1 MTTEKKTTPTT
12 TNMDKLSTK
21 KSSVSD
27 LIQELIANVSPNVLE
42 KLRESISVEE
52 LDVSNIAKWGLKFR
66 QAVDPLRVTAVA
78 PAYKYGSDGNRTD
91 EVRGMYVTCA
101 AFGGS
106 IRVLI
111 EGADE
116 ETFAGLS
123 RGTRMLLVEPEV
135 RVGVNQSG
143 KSTTLYVS
151 AAGLEVVS

>member
-1 MTTEKKTTPTT
+1 MASVKASTSGPNMGTPLMKKGSDQDPI
-12 TNMDKLSTK
+12 K
-21 KSSVSD
+21 K
-27 LIQELIANVSPNVLE
+27 IIANADPTAIAEV
-42 KLRESISVEE
+42 RESISVEE
-52 LDVSNIAKWGLKFR
+52 LDVSNIVKWGLKFR
-66 QAVDPLRVTAVA
+66 QVVDPLRVTAVA

-91 EVRGMYVTCA
+91 EVRGMHVTCA

-123 RGTRMLLVEPEV
+123 RGTRVLLVEPEV

-143 KSTTLYVS
+143 KSTTMYVS